1 MADRPTDGGAA
12 VSNVAESSA
21 VSESPTAERPQIT
34 EAEGLADAV
43 AGVPKNRH
51 EVEPWLDALVDGN
64 RFTIAVFF
72 PLIGALM
79 LVGSAEGWA
88 VIPEPLRFN
97 PPFLV
102 FGTVVMAAPMLVG
115 VLPTLGRRA
124 LGGLGLLTAYTYLIE
139 YIGVTTGW
147 PYGVFEYGVSLG
159 PMIGDIP
166 AALPVF
172 FIPLVLNA
180 YLLCLLLLGDRAGSR
195 LARLAVVIP
204 AVVTMDLVLDPAAV
218 SLGFWAYDAGGPFY
232 GVPWSN
238 FAGWVV
244 SATVA
249 VGVLDFALDQS
260 GLFDRLDAC
269 DFMLDDM
276 VSFVILWGAINAWFG
291 NWLPVAVA
299 TGFGLGV
306 LRAKRFDV
314 GLLRPSTGVYLPR
327 VVDADR

>member
-1 MADRPTDGGAA
+1 M
-12 VSNVAESSA
+12 SNVADSAA

-34 EAEGLADAV
+34 EADGLADAV
-43 AGVPKNRH
+43 AGIPKNRR
-51 EVEPWLDALVDGN
+51 EVEPWFDALVDGN

-72 PLIGALM
+72 PLVGALM
-79 LVGSAEGWA
+79 LVGSADEWA
-88 VIPEPLRFN
+88 LLPEILRFN
-97 PPFLV
+97 PPLIV

-115 VLPTLGRRA
+115 VLPTLDRRA
-124 LGGLGLLTAYTYLIE
+124 VAGLGTLTGYTYLIE
-139 YIGVTTGW
+139 YLGVTTGW
-147 PYGVFEYGVSLG
+147 PYGAFEYGIDLG
-159 PMIGDIP
+159 PMVNGVP

-218 SLGFWAYDAGGPFY
+218 SLGFWAYDAGGMFY
-232 GVPWSN
+232 GVPLSN
-238 FAGWVV
+238 YGGWVV
-244 SATVA
+244 SAVVA
-249 VGVLDFALDQS
+249 VGVLDLTLDQS

-269 DFMLDDM
+269 AFMLDDM

-299 TGFGLGV
+299 VGFGLGV
-306 LRAKRFDV
+306 LRAKQFDV

-327 VVDADR
+327 VVDRES